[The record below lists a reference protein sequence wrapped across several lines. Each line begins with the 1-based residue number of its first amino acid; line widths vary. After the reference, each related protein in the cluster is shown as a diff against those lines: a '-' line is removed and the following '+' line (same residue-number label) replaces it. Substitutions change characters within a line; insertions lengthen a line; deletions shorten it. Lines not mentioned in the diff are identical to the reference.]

1 MPSKIT
7 ALKNAN
13 DKIEKTIRSYK
24 TLLYSESQ
32 LEKANV
38 EEDVVNRHSNDETSC
53 LMLKLKGGQ
62 KTPILIEDEFKRII
76 CLKGIVRINIP
87 SYEESEEIILE
98 SINTILIPPKTE
110 YILEIIKDCEIVT
123 VYKPKKD
130 FYANV
135 LKVE

>member
-1 MPSKIT
+1 MINKIS
-7 ALKNAN
+7 ALKDTNL
-13 DKIEKTIRSYK
+13 KIENAIKGYK
-24 TLLYSESQ
+24 TLLYSESR
-32 LEKANV
+32 LEMANV
-38 EEDVVNRHSNDETSC
+38 EEDIINRHSNEETSC

-76 CLKGIVRINIP
+76 CLKGIVRIIIP
-87 SYEESEEIILE
+87 SYEESEDIILE

-110 YILEIIKDCEIVT
+110 YFLEIIKDCEIIT

-130 FYANV
+130 FFTNV